1 MKKYEIVMERFIQEM
16 GYQENEHVLGAFF
29 YGSYL
34 TGLQHEGSDIDMHI
48 VFDNTNPLHLI
59 RANKHYEDIKIEY
72 FEKPLQDLYLS
83 VENAIRTR
91 NVAWLSILGTSKI
104 LFDKKEELQ
113 KLQNYTLEVY
123 EEPLEK
129 LDENQAK
136 EYVSIINNRIEK
148 LEKSLEEHSLM
159 FTHLYHVTLEKIRKF
174 YHELNGLACISTSKV
189 ERIYT
194 DEEYRLSY
202 KGFEIPKKTFIEMYL
217 DACYDITSSDEVKL
231 QKVQELW
238 NYAKRDIDLEQD
250 YRILIRSRNI

>member
-1 MKKYEIVMERFIQEM
+1 MKKYEIVMERFKQEM
-16 GYQENEHVLGAFF
+16 GYQENEHVLEAFF

-159 FTHLYHVTLEKIRKF
+159 FNSFVSCNIRK
-174 YHELNGLACISTSKV
+174 NKKV
-189 ERIYT
+189 LPWIKWFSVY
-194 DEEYRLSY
+194 
-202 KGFEIPKKTFIEMYL
+202 
-217 DACYDITSSDEVKL
+217 
-231 QKVQELW
+231 
-238 NYAKRDIDLEQD
+238 
-250 YRILIRSRNI
+250 